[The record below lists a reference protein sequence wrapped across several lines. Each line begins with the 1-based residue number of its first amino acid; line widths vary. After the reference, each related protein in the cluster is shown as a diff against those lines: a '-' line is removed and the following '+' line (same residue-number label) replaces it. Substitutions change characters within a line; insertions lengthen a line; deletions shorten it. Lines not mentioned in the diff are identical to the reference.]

1 MTDSTLM
8 TQRREFLRW
17 LVAGCCA
24 AVPSVSSGEKHLV
37 EGLTAAD
44 VADALFDELIAA
56 PEDALDIF
64 DFERVAAANLP
75 PAHYGYVASGA
86 GDSSTVQANR
96 DSIAAIRLRLRRLIG
111 VGEADI
117 STTFFGET
125 FDTPV
130 FLCPVGGMGG
140 MHPLGERAAATA
152 ARSRNV
158 AMGLSTFASNAIEP
172 VNELRGQP
180 VWFQL
185 YLMSTW
191 AGTEQLVRRAENSGA
206 KVMMIT
212 VDTPTR
218 VVPELQRRYA
228 RLDDRDC
235 LACHEDP
242 NGPPQRKPM
251 VVELGDLG
259 PREMT
264 GAMIDWDAIDRVREM
279 SDMKIVIKGL
289 ETRDDAEI
297 AHRRGIDG
305 IYVSNHGGRGINAS
319 RGTMECLPEVIEG
332 AGDVPVLVDGGF
344 RRGTDVFKALAMGA
358 KGVGIGRPYAWG
370 MAAFGQA
377 GVERVI
383 DMFAVELRAAMIQ
396 AGARTLQDIS
406 RDMIVK

>member
-1 MTDSTLM
+1 
-8 TQRREFLRW
+8 
-17 LVAGCCA
+17 
-24 AVPSVSSGEKHLV
+24 
-37 EGLTAAD
+37 
-44 VADALFDELIAA
+44 
-56 PEDALDIF
+56 
-64 DFERVAAANLP
+64 
-75 PAHYGYVASGA
+75 
-86 GDSSTVQANR
+86 
-96 DSIAAIRLRLRRLIG
+96 
-111 VGEADI
+111 
-117 STTFFGET
+117 
-125 FDTPV
+125 
-130 FLCPVGGMGG
+130 
-140 MHPLGERAAATA
+140 
-152 ARSRNV
+152 
-158 AMGLSTFASNAIEP
+158 MGLSTFSSNAIEP

-264 GAMIDWDAIDRVREM
+264 SAMIDWEAIERVREM

-297 AHRRGIDG
+297 ARRRGIDG

-319 RGTMECLPEVIEG
+319 RGTMECLPEVIAG

-383 DMFAVELRAAMIQ
+383 DMLAVELRAAMIQ
-396 AGARTLQDIS
+396 AGARALQDIS